1 MLDHGENDTPCW
13 YVIHTKPKQE
23 DRADFNLKAWNV
35 KTFAPKIKEPRRDA
49 STGKL
54 TYQVQ
59 HLFPRYIFAQFRA
72 SELLHKVC
80 FTRGVHSVVNFGGDP
95 CPVADDIIELLQ
107 SRRSEDGFI
116 HLGEE
121 LRHGDRV
128 IINRG
133 NLKNF
138 AGVLEEKVDD
148 QGRVTILLTAVS
160 YQGRIVIEQDW
171 VRKIG

>member
-1 MLDHGENDTPCW
+1 MRENGEHETPCW

-35 KTFAPKIKEPRRDA
+35 KTFAPKIKEPRRDS
-49 STGKL
+49 STGRP
-54 TYQVQ
+54 TYLVKP
-59 HLFPRYIFAQFRA
+59 LFPGYIFAYFRA
-72 SELLHKVC
+72 SELLHKIC
-80 FTRGVHSVVNFGGDP
+80 FTRGVHSVVNFGGEP
-95 CPVADDIIELLQ
+95 CPVADEIIELLQ

-116 HLGEE
+116 QLGEE
-121 LRHGDRV
+121 LQPGDSV

-138 AGVLEEKVDD
+138 AGVLEGKVDD

-171 VRKIG
+171 VRKIS